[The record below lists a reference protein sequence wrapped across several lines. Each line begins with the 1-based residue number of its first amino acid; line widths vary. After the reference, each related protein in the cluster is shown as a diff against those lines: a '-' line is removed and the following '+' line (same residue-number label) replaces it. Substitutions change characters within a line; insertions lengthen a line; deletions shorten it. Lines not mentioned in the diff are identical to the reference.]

1 MSDTDVKAIQRRRGT
16 AAEFDGFTTG
26 LEGEITVNTT
36 NNSVVVSDGNM
47 NNYEASR
54 ADMTNVDQFDI
65 MKRGIA
71 DNSLTNTVFEYKLDM
86 TGSVQQVRKSA
97 DQIKAQLTK
106 AYIADKDL
114 TNVPLQIMLN
124 KGIAKYTFA
133 NVPFSAVSW
142 DSDAFREHIG
152 SEEVDITGGGLAF
165 RNLQNL
171 KAETFNSIP
180 TDDFE
185 LTGGGVAYK
194 TLENVDALKMEVKTQ
209 IGVASID
216 MANVSDDTLY
226 GKGGSRKYLLQRDL
240 NNIDGP
246 NVDPENLTY
255 AGIAQKNLSNIDF
268 NGDAVLQQSVLDT
281 LGSCNYN
288 LDHVSLTVFTDKF
301 HLMKD
306 DGSNAVKEKVFK
318 GIKNLLLNGDF
329 KEKHSA
335 FADVSMAENEIAS
348 KGDTFYS
355 EWVAMYDGAKIHL
368 EDGLAT
374 ISGSWGQCIGWDAA
388 FSKIDALYFSC
399 SKDSSTDINV
409 SLMQPSKDGWITIS
423 ANVINDIEGKDYDRK
438 GCKLII
444 NKEKLLKKVPLMLVI
459 SGGQS
464 KIGYCQLEREGITN
478 FYQTPSNYSRMFS
491 GEASGKTCYLQIH
504 DKLPAATDE
513 YYKLE
518 PLFTS
523 DGAAGT
529 KEIYYYSLKSNGY
542 VHLSDTKKCVR
553 YGDEVYRFVGDSFEL
568 YCLAATGQFKLVDSE
583 EVVTISKFKNGD
595 LFFSEEDGKIH
606 TFANDDFY
614 YMYDT
619 IPYQGL
625 LYIDG
630 KYSDHSVFL
639 WNALKEDFEV
649 VTSEGTGL
657 ASLPLFTHLFSDR
670 RLESAGWTEADSF
683 SKKSASVYQGAY
695 DYLVNQLHPVGK
707 LIAGGSVG
715 DQVGA
720 SEQTTWIIE
729 WSDNQFE
736 NTIVSLLLNP
746 IEAKQKII
754 EFCNKQGYLIDGA
767 IYDPNA
773 DPGTTIITDV
783 PGKELH
789 DLVFRKVLKQSDD
802 HGIVHYKTYDGLR
815 IVIETQEACRLI
827 TTQFE
832 STGNGWFYLLNE
844 SDDIKQAY
852 FRLPRM
858 KGFAVTEGVVEEPYG
873 ESYQENITFNTDV
886 SKGFAAV
893 KHKLYF
899 YMGVPSL
906 KREEVAVN
914 SVFSALS
921 QIDTKLNKSIYDL
934 NGVEESTV
942 DSKTYHWIKLG
953 ANTHEFVWK
962 PKKNNSVI
970 LIDLTSI
977 LGEKDQDPITKIYPA
992 SVYNE
997 FTKFAFK
1004 LCVDKSFIEGLSD
1017 KTKARYYI
1025 KYYIKNDARA
1035 KGRPQIITGIG
1046 YDEYFSNSGTDTL
1059 TNVPVEYNDAT
1070 LITNYD
1076 VFSNIRAG
1084 FDAEIQN
1091 YTRDMFVFDTT
1102 LITRPQI
1109 PLNVMH
1115 LDGDEVV
1122 NGVKIFTGT
1131 PVVANTTPAVLY
1143 NNRSYEGGVVNPAS
1157 NTQTAFSIVSGTNGL
1172 HQSYLEQWYYT
1183 DGSVNMN
1190 LCASTYKTD
1199 GSRVVGA
1206 LTARADRNGGV
1217 YTYAAT
1223 PGVEANDTRIAT
1235 TNYVNNKFQ
1244 VVSVLPANPNAN
1256 VFYFIPE

>member
-36 NNSVVVSDGNM
+36 NKSVVVSDGNM

-54 ADMTNVDQFDI
+54 ADMTNVNQFDI

-71 DNSLTNTVFEYKLDM
+71 DNSLTNTIFEYKLDL

-124 KGIAKYTFA
+124 KGVAKYTLA

-142 DSDAFREHIG
+142 DSDAFREHVG
-152 SEEVDITGGGLAF
+152 SEEVDISGGGLAF

-171 KAETFNSIP
+171 KTETFDVIP

-194 TLENVDALKMEVKTQ
+194 TFENVDALKMEVKTQ

-246 NVDPENLTY
+246 NVDPENLTS

-268 NGDAVLQQSVLDT
+268 GGDKELQQSVLDT
-281 LGSCNYN
+281 LGACNYN
-288 LDHVSLTVFTDKF
+288 LDHVSLSVFTDKF

-335 FADVSMAENEIAS
+335 FADVSWNENEVAS

-355 EWVAMYDGAKIHL
+355 EWVAMYDGARINVV
-368 EDGLAT
+368 DGLAT
-374 ISGSWGQCIGWDAA
+374 ISGAWGQCIGWDAA
-388 FSKIDALYFSC
+388 FSKLDALYFSC

-409 SLMQPSKDGWITIS
+409 SLMQPSKSGWITVASNIVNS
-423 ANVINDIEGKDYDRK
+423 TEGKDYNRN
-438 GCKLII
+438 GCKLTI
-444 NKEKLLKKVPLMLVI
+444 NQSKLLKKVPLMLVI

-491 GEASGKTCYLQIH
+491 GEASGKTCYLRIH
-504 DKLPAATDE
+504 DKLPAATDQ

-523 DGAAGT
+523 DGAADT
-529 KEIYYYSLKSNGY
+529 KKVYYYTLKSNGY
-542 VHLSDTKKCVR
+542 VHLSDTKKCAK
-553 YGDEVYRFVGDSFEL
+553 YGDEIYRFVGDSFEL
-568 YCLAATGQFKLVDSE
+568 YCLAATGQFKLVDG
-583 EVVTISKFKNGD
+583 EVVETISKYQNGD

-619 IPYQGL
+619 VPYQGL

-630 KYSDHSVFL
+630 KYSDHSVFI

-649 VTSEGTGL
+649 VSSEGTGL
-657 ASLPLFTHLFSDR
+657 ATLPLFTHIFSDR
-670 RLESAGWTEADSF
+670 KLESAGWAEANSF
-683 SKKSASVYQGAY
+683 SMKSADIYQGAY
-695 DYLVNQLHPVGK
+695 NYLVNQLHPVGK
-707 LIAGGSVG
+707 LIAGGNIG

-736 NTIVSLLLNP
+736 NTVVSLLLNP

-754 EFCNKQGYLIDGA
+754 EFCNSKGYEIDGA
-767 IYDPNA
+767 VYDPNA
-773 DPGTTIITDV
+773 DPGTKIITDV
-783 PGKELH
+783 PGKELKEM
-789 DLVFRKVLKQSDD
+789 VFRKILEKSED

-815 IVIETQEACRLI
+815 IIVETQEACRLV
-827 TTQFE
+827 TTEYE
-832 STGNGWFYLLNE
+832 STGNGWFYFLHE
-844 SDDIKQAY
+844 SDDLKQAY

-858 KGFAVTEGVVEEPYG
+858 KGMLVSNSEGDNVYG
-873 ESYQENITFNTDV
+873 ESYQNNVKFNTDG
-886 SKGFAAV
+886 SIGFSAV
-893 KHKLYF
+893 KHMLYF

-914 SVFSALS
+914 SVFAALS
-921 QIDTKLNKSIYDL
+921 QIDTKLNKSIYDI
-934 NGVEESTV
+934 NGVEDSEV
-942 DSKTYHWIKLG
+942 DGKTYYWMKLS
-953 ANTHEFVWK
+953 ANAHEFVWK
-962 PKKNNSVI
+962 PKKNNSTI

-977 LGEKDQDPITKIYPA
+977 LGESDRNATTKIYPA

-1004 LCVDKSFIEGLSD
+1004 LCVDKSFIEDLSD

-1035 KGRPQIITGIG
+1035 SGRPQIISGIG
-1046 YDEYFSNSGTDTL
+1046 YDEYYSNSGTDTL
-1059 TNVPVEYNDAT
+1059 TNVPVEYNDSV
-1070 LITNYD
+1070 LLSNYD

-1102 LITRPQI
+1102 LVTRQQI

-1115 LDGDEVV
+1115 TVGDEVV
-1122 NGVKIFTGT
+1122 NGTKAFTANPFIKKGR
-1131 PVVANTTPAVLY
+1131 PVLVFQNTA
-1143 NNRSYEGGVVNPAS
+1143 YEGTTTNPES
-1157 NTQTAFSIVSGTNGL
+1157 KQQTLLGLVRGKNGADQGFIE
-1172 HQSYLEQWYYT
+1172 HMYYT
-1183 DGSVNMN
+1183 DGSVNVKV
-1190 LCASTYKTD
+1190 CASTYKSD
-1199 GSRVVGA
+1199 GTRIVGG

-1217 YTYAAT
+1217 YTHAAT

-1244 VVSVLPANPNAN
+1244 VVSALPASPNAN